1 MAEIPIEKKS
11 SMGWLWALLALV
23 LAALLVW
30 WLVTAGDDDDADL
43 VANQD
48 DAAVVSD
55 AGTATTGTMAAGG
68 LMDAQSVEEAN
79 RRSLAR
85 IQADP
90 NATPRMFFQF
100 DSAELTSGAEAVL
113 DAAIEAQPNART
125 EGITLAG
132 FADRV
137 GSEPYNRELSEQR
150 AEQVRQY
157 LVSQGMT
164 ADQIDVEAEGE
175 TPTLAETGDG
185 EREPLN
191 RRVRLEFGDS
201 E

>member
-11 SMGWLWALLALV
+11 SMGWLWAVLALI

-30 WLVTAGDDDDADL
+30 WLVSDSDDDDTELAADQDQAAL
-43 VANQD
+43 VAD
-48 DAAVVSD
+48 DTVATDPAAP
-55 AGTATTGTMAAGG
+55 GG
-68 LMDAQSVEEAN
+68 LMTAESIEEAN
-79 RRSLAR
+79 RLSLER

-100 DSAELTSGAEAVL
+100 DSPELTSGAKAVL
-113 DAAIEAQPNART
+113 DAAIEAQPGARET
-125 EGITLAG
+125 GITLTG

-137 GSEPYNRELSEQR
+137 GSRPNNRELSEAR

-157 LVSQGMT
+157 LVSKGMT
-164 ADQIDVEAEGE
+164 ADQIEVEAGGE
-175 TPTLAETGDG
+175 TPMLTETDNG

>member
-11 SMGWLWALLALV
+11 GMGWIWAVLALI
-23 LAALLVW
+23 LAALLIW
-30 WLVTAGDDDDADL
+30 WLVNASDDDAEL
-43 VANQD
+43 ATNQD
-48 DAAVVSD
+48 EAAIVADDTVATDAA
-55 AGTATTGTMAAGG
+55 APGG
-68 LMDAQSVEEAN
+68 LMTAESVEEAN
-79 RRSLAR
+79 RLSLER

-100 DSAELTSGAEAVL
+100 DSPELTSGAQAVL
-113 DAAIEAQPNART
+113 DAAIEAQPDAR
-125 EGITLAG
+125 ENGITLTG

-137 GSEPYNRELSEQR
+137 GSRPYNRELSEAR

-164 ADQIDVEAEGE
+164 ADQIEVEADGE
-175 TPTLAETGDG
+175 TPMLTETDND